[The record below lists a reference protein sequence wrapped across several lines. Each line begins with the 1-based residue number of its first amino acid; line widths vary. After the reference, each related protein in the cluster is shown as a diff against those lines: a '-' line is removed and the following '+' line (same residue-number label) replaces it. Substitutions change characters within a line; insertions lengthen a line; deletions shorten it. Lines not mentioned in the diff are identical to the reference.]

1 MVFKSNAATHVGMVR
16 KLNEDSYAERSDI
29 GVWVVADGMGGH
41 EAGEVAS
48 QAVTNAIRKLQPSGS
63 FDEIHEA
70 VTRSLRET
78 NRHLREQSDGYDE
91 KRAPG
96 STVAALI
103 IDGTQGAI
111 VWAGDSRIYWCRDKN
126 LLQLTR
132 DHSHVQELVDQGLI
146 KAKDAE
152 SHAMANVITRAIGI
166 IEPVELEFKLITV
179 DPSDQF
185 LLCTDGLSRMVTN
198 AEIESIMANRNSEE
212 IVHSLLHTALI
223 RGASDN
229 VTLIYIQD
237 CGDETDETPEDE
249 STLVYQPF
257 TREETNQNK

>member
-1 MVFKSNAATHVGMVR
+1 MVFKSSAATHVGMVR

-41 EAGEVAS
+41 AAGEVAS
-48 QAVTNAIRKLQPSGS
+48 QAVTSAIRKLQHSGS

-91 KRAPG
+91 KRTPG

-103 IDGTQGAI
+103 IDGTQGAV
-111 VWAGDSRIYWCRDKN
+111 VWAGDSRIYWCRDKS

-146 KAKDAE
+146 KAEDAE

-229 VTLIYIQD
+229 VTLIYVQD
-237 CGDETDETPEDE
+237 CDDETGETPEDE
-249 STLVYQPF
+249 STLVYQSF